1 MILLIVC
8 GPRLPLVVG
17 RSSSTWSAR
26 MGVSLSSTLLILALI
41 AVFVGAI
48 SAGYWISRRRRDALL
63 REHDVPYVVMPI
75 LATLDVL
82 RPVRR
87 IARQATTPPSQ
98 QSLSLDASPSLPSV
112 ASASHALSAFAGD
125 RALGSAPPPPPPVR
139 RGPRLSPGGGGRA
152 VRRVSAGGSPNEL
165 TIVDPAAEFATLVD
179 GHSLRF
185 YRPAEGTLQFFPGRL
200 EVIEGR
206 DAGHEIR
213 FVKTAAPDSE
223 SITFGRLEG
232 PPYRHIQLREPTVS
246 RQHAKMSLR
255 EGMWYLENLS
265 GTNPVVVNGE
275 ALSGPGTTVRLTD
288 GDRVEMG
295 EVTFRFI
302 A

>member
-1 MILLIVC
+1 
-8 GPRLPLVVG
+8 
-17 RSSSTWSAR
+17 
-26 MGVSLSSTLLILALI
+26 MGVSLSSTLLVLALV
-41 AVFVGAI
+41 AVFIAAI
-48 SAGYWISRRRRDALL
+48 VAGYWIRRRRRDVLL
-63 REHDVPYVVMPI
+63 REHAGPHVVMPI

-87 IARQATTPPSQ
+87 VARQATTPTSQ
-98 QSLSLDASPSLPSV
+98 QSLSLDPSSASPP
-112 ASASHALSAFAGD
+112 APPALSAFAGD
-125 RALGSAPPPPPPVR
+125 RALVGPPPPPPPVR
-139 RGPRLSPGGGGRA
+139 RAPRLSPGSGRA
-152 VRRVSAGGSPNEL
+152 VKRISAGGGAPNEL

-185 YRPAEGTLQFFPGRL
+185 YRPADGTLQFFPGRL

-213 FVKTAAPDSE
+213 FVKTAGPDADT
-223 SITFGRLEG
+223 ITFGRLEG
-232 PPYRHIQLREPTVS
+232 APYRHVQLREPTVS
-246 RQHAKMSLR
+246 RQHAKMRLR
-255 EGMWYLENLS
+255 GGAWYLENLS
-265 GTNPVVVNGE
+265 GTNPVVVNGN
-275 ALSGPGTTVRLTD
+275 ALSGQGTTVMLAD

>member
-1 MILLIVC
+1 
-8 GPRLPLVVG
+8 
-17 RSSSTWSAR
+17 
-26 MGVSLSSTLLILALI
+26 MGVSLSSTLLVLALI
-41 AVFVGAI
+41 AAFIGAI
-48 SAGYWISRRRRDALL
+48 SAGYWIRRRRRDAHL

-87 IARQATTPPSQ
+87 VARQATTPPSQ
-98 QSLSLDASPSLPSV
+98 QALSLDAAAPPPPASPP
-112 ASASHALSAFAGD
+112 ALSAFAGD
-125 RALGSAPPPPPPVR
+125 RALAGPPPPPPPVR
-139 RGPRLSPGGGGRA
+139 RGRVSPGSGRA
-152 VRRVSAGGSPNEL
+152 VRRVSAGGAGAPNEI
-165 TIVDPAAEFATLVD
+165 TIVDPAAEYATLVD

-213 FVKTAAPDSE
+213 FVKTAGPDSDT
-223 SITFGRLEG
+223 ITFGRLEG
-232 PPYRHIQLREPTVS
+232 PPYRHVQLREPTVS
-246 RQHAKMSLR
+246 RQHAKMTLR
-255 EGMWYLENLS
+255 QGAWYLENLS
-265 GTNPVVVNGE
+265 LTNPVVVNGHP
-275 ALSGPGTTVRLTD
+275 LSGQGTIVMLAD

-302 A
+302 P

>member
-1 MILLIVC
+1 
-8 GPRLPLVVG
+8 VVG
-17 RSSSTWSAR
+17 RSSRHRSAR
-26 MGVSLSSTLLILALI
+26 MGVSLSSTLLVLALVTVFI
-41 AVFVGAI
+41 AALV
-48 SAGYWISRRRRDALL
+48 AGYWISRRRRDALL
-63 REHDVPYVVMPI
+63 REHAVPHVVMPI

-87 IARQATTPPSQ
+87 VARQATTPPSQ
-98 QSLSLDASPSLPSV
+98 QSLSLDPSAAAATTPP
-112 ASASHALSAFAGD
+112 ALSAFAGD
-125 RALGSAPPPPPPVR
+125 RALAGPPPPPPPVR
-139 RGPRLSPGGGGRA
+139 RAPRLSPGSGRA
-152 VRRVSAGGSPNEL
+152 IKRVSAGGGVAPNEL

-185 YRPAEGTLQFFPGRL
+185 YRPADGTLQFYPGRL

-213 FVKTAAPDSE
+213 FVKTAGPDSDT
-223 SITFGRLEG
+223 ITFGRLEG
-232 PPYRHIQLREPTVS
+232 PPYRHVQLREPTVS
-246 RQHAKMSLR
+246 RQHAKMTLR
-255 EGMWYLENLS
+255 GGSWSLENLS
-265 GTNPVVVNGE
+265 GTNPVVVNGN
-275 ALSGPGTTVRLTD
+275 ALSGQGTTIVLAD